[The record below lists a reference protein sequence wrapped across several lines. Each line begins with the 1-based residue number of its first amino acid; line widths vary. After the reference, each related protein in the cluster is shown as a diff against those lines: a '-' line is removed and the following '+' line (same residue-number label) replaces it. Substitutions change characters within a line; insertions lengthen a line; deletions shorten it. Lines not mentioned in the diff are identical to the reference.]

1 MNDEVSA
8 RLTRMESNLVH
19 LEHLVDELNG
29 VVIAQGRQI
38 EQLKKQTLRQSETI
52 ETIELERIK
61 STNSKPP
68 HYQ

>member
-1 MNDEVSA
+1 MNEEVAA
-8 RLTRMESNLVH
+8 RLTRLESHISH

-29 VVIAQGRQI
+29 VVIDQGRQI
-38 EQLKKQTLRQSETI
+38 EQLKKQALRQSQTI